1 MIEKKIYR
9 ILAITLIFSLGLT
22 SVPGLFVPTPA
33 YALNEKLTTA
43 IVSIECPSENDL
55 PVRINSAL
63 SAAMVK
69 SHRFEVTDSEQVTS
83 TLKDMQLTGKK
94 LNITQACEVGKA
106 LGVETVT
113 MVQGYGIQ
121 SDNEKCYINLAVQ
134 VVDVNT
140 GLVCQSAYATGE
152 GFKGEKFELTDEAI
166 NNGSFALVNQ
176 INDNMSK
183 VGLIAIIKGGDISL
197 NIGGDIG
204 IKTESEFAVYREN
217 RIIGKLKVRELDT
230 YDCYVEK
237 TAILPGLNFN
247 EGDIVVVAK
256 NQGDELV
263 GSSPATIPGKSSAP
277 GIILASVIIGTALAI
292 IGSNQSTQIQQ
303 LAMVYRFQ
311 HQFVR
316 HEGNAAVYL
325 VTIQV
330 TDHNGNLLPDGTTVV
345 YKKAAGNNAANGAE
359 VKGFGNAMAVQ
370 EEVKTFGGIASTL
383 VWTDTGSN
391 LATDPGI
398 YITSEG
404 RDSQV
409 FLMLATDTAMATMS
423 ATADPN
429 AHVAN
434 GQDLATVTAR
444 ITPPTTVG
452 VAAGIPVVFQIT
464 SGPVVFNNGSKQ
476 ITVYTAGT
484 SSGVAETVTAYL
496 TSTQE
501 GPYTVLVQ
509 YYDVVTSVT
518 GNFGAVQIAGQL
530 DGQASPYSTS
540 ESLNG
545 PGTMKSHTVKILDN
559 SATPKAVAGVPIS
572 LSVSGS
578 ANVSVSSTSGSTISD
593 GTFSFN
599 TINLLTDPNTTVSEV
614 GVVNITAGPYN
625 GQTITVGNIT
635 VTVTNK

>member
-69 SHRFEVTDSEQVTS
+69 SHRFEVTDSEQVAS

-166 NNGSFALVNQ
+166 NNGCFAVVNQ

-183 VGLIAIIKGGDISL
+183 VGLIAIINGGLISL
-197 NIGGDIG
+197 NVGGDMG

-217 RIIGKLKVRELDT
+217 RIIGKLKVKELDS

-237 TAILPGLNFN
+237 IAILPGLNFN
-247 EGDIVVVAK
+247 EGDIVVVSK

-263 GSSPATIPGKSSAP
+263 GDSPSTVPSSSSKP

-292 IGSNQSTQIQQ
+292 IASNQSTQIQQ

-345 YKKAAGNNAANGAE
+345 YKKANSANGAE

-383 VWTDTGSN
+383 VWTDTGADLS
-391 LATDPGI
+391 TDPGI

-409 FLMLATDTAMATMS
+409 FLMLATDTAMATMG

-434 GQDLATVTAR
+434 GQDLAPITAK
-444 ITPPTTVG
+444 ITPPATAG
-452 VAAGIPVVFQIT
+452 VPAGVPVVFQIT
-464 SGPVVFNNGSKQ
+464 SGNVTFNNDSKQ
-476 ITVYTAGT
+476 ITVYTSGT
-484 SSGVAETVTAYL
+484 TVGVAEEVKAYVK
-496 TSTQE
+496 STQE

-509 YYDVVTSVT
+509 YYDIVTSANGYFGLPTLAVT
-518 GNFGAVQIAGQL
+518 ASPASGAVALARPGAT
-530 DGQASPYSTS
+530 QAVTI
-540 ESLNG
+540 
-545 PGTMKSHTVKILDN
+545 TVKDN
-559 SATPKAVAGVPIS
+559 AGKAVKGATINITQG
-572 LSVSGS
+572 
-578 ANVSVSSTSGSTISD
+578 GSTNLGLSTTTGSTLDD
-593 GTFSFN
+593 GTFTFYMTN
-599 TINLLTDPNTTVSEV
+599 NFAAPVAGDTELVEV
-614 GVVNITAGPYN
+614 G
-625 GQTITVGNIT
+625 TVI
-635 VTVTNK
+635 VTVTGYTQTVSGANYTVTLTRPAF

>member
-1 MIEKKIYR
+1 VIEKKIYR

-69 SHRFEVTDSEQVTS
+69 SHRFEVTDSEQVAS

-166 NNGSFALVNQ
+166 NNGAFALVNQ

-183 VGLIAIIKGGDISL
+183 VGLIAIINGGQISL

-217 RIIGKLKVRELDT
+217 KIIGKLKVKELDS

-237 TAILPGLNFN
+237 VAILPGLNFN
-247 EGDIVVVAK
+247 EGDIVVVSK
-256 NQGDELV
+256 NQGEELV
-263 GSSPATIPGKSSAP
+263 GDSPSTIPSSSSKP

-292 IGSNQSTQIQQ
+292 IASNQSTQIQQ

-311 HQFVR
+311 EQFVR
-316 HEGNAAVYL
+316 HDNGLAVYL
-325 VTIQV
+325 VTVQV
-330 TDHNGNLLPDGTTVV
+330 TDHNGNLLPDGTTLVF
-345 YKKAAGNNAANGAE
+345 KKASDSLTDT
-359 VKGFGNAMAVQ
+359 VGFGNACAYQ
-370 EEVKTFGGIASTL
+370 EEVKTFGGIASTI
-383 VWTDTGSN
+383 VWTETGTN
-391 LATDPGI
+391 LTDNSYGAGL

-404 RDSQV
+404 RDSQN
-409 FLMLATDTAMATMS
+409 FYILKSSTAS
-423 ATADPN
+423 ASFKAAADPN
-429 AHVAN
+429 QHSPN
-434 GQDLATVTAR
+434 GLDAATVTAT
-444 ITPPTTVG
+444 ITWPTSVSAASGEPVTFQVVDGAAKFSNGSTQYTGYTVG
-452 VAAGIPVVFQIT
+452 
-464 SGPVVFNNGSKQ
+464 SSN
-476 ITVYTAGT
+476 TATATASLVSTTIGT
-484 SSGVAETVTAYL
+484 S
-496 TSTQE
+496 
-501 GPYTVLVQ
+501 TVLIQ
-509 YYDVVTSVT
+509 YYDIQTEVTVS
-518 GNFGAVQIAGQL
+518 FGAGGTIA
-530 DGQASPYSTS
+530 ASYTTS
-540 ESLNG
+540 PPTSL
-545 PGTMKSHTVKILDN
+545 
-559 SATPKAVAGVPIS
+559 AAGVTAAAAVKVVDGKSNPIKGATI
-572 LSVSGS
+572 SVSGASGHLSVNPSSGTTDDGGVFNFTLTNTFAADPNSTAEEYS
-578 ANVSVSSTSGSTISD
+578 AVVVNATAYGQTVSTSPVTIK
-593 GTFSFN
+593 
-599 TINLLTDPNTTVSEV
+599 LT
-614 GVVNITAGPYN
+614 G
-625 GQTITVGNIT
+625 
-635 VTVTNK
+635 K

>member
-69 SHRFEVTDSEQVTS
+69 SHRFEVTDSEQVAS

-166 NNGSFALVNQ
+166 NNGAFAIVNR

-183 VGLIAIIKGGDISL
+183 VGLIAIINGGQMSL
-197 NIGGDIG
+197 NIGGDMG

-217 RIIGKLKVRELDT
+217 KIIGKLKVKELDS

-237 TAILPGLNFN
+237 LAILPGLNFN
-247 EGDIVVVAK
+247 EGDIVVVSK
-256 NQGDELV
+256 NQGEELV
-263 GSSPATIPGKSSAP
+263 GDSPSTIPSSSSKP

-292 IGSNQSTQIQQ
+292 IASNQSTQIQQ

-311 HQFVR
+311 EQFVR
-316 HEGNAAVYL
+316 HDGGLAVYL
-325 VTIQV
+325 VTVQV
-330 TDHNGNLLPDGTTVV
+330 TDHNGNLLPDGTTLVF
-345 YKKAAGNNAANGAE
+345 KKSSDSLSDT
-359 VKGFGNAMAVQ
+359 VGFGNACAYQ
-370 EEVKTFGGIASTL
+370 EEVKTFGGIASTI
-383 VWTDTGSN
+383 VWTETGTN
-391 LATDPGI
+391 LTDNNYGAGLF
-398 YITSEG
+398 ITSEG
-404 RDSQV
+404 RDSQTFYILKSSTASASFKAAADPNQHSPNGLDAATVTATITWPTGVSAASGEPVTFQVVDGAAKFSNGSTQYTGYTVGSSNTATATASLVSTTIGTSTVLIQYFDIQTEVTVSFGAGGTIAASYTISPPTSLAAGVSAGAAVKIVDGKNNAVKGATISVSGASSHLSVNPSSGTTNDGGV
-409 FLMLATDTAMATMS
+409 FNFTLTNTY
-423 ATADPN
+423 TADPN
-429 AHVAN
+429 S
-434 GQDLATVTAR
+434 TAEEYST
-444 ITPPTTVG
+444 I
-452 VAAGIPVVFQIT
+452 VVD
-464 SGPVVFNNGSKQ
+464 
-476 ITVYTAGT
+476 A
-484 SSGVAETVTAYL
+484 TAYG
-496 TSTQE
+496 Q
-501 GPYTVLVQ
+501 TV
-509 YYDVVTSVT
+509 
-518 GNFGAVQIAGQL
+518 
-530 DGQASPYSTS
+530 STS
-540 ESLNG
+540 
-545 PGTMKSHTVKILDN
+545 PV
-559 SATPKAVAGVPIS
+559 
-572 LSVSGS
+572 
-578 ANVSVSSTSGSTISD
+578 TIK
-593 GTFSFN
+593 
-599 TINLLTDPNTTVSEV
+599 LT
-614 GVVNITAGPYN
+614 G
-625 GQTITVGNIT
+625 
-635 VTVTNK
+635 K

>member
-69 SHRFEVTDSEQVTS
+69 SHRFEVTDSEQVAS

-166 NNGSFALVNQ
+166 NNGAFALVNQ

-183 VGLIAIIKGGDISL
+183 VGLIAIINGGQISL

-217 RIIGKLKVRELDT
+217 KIIGKLKVKELDS

-237 TAILPGLNFN
+237 VAILPGLNFN
-247 EGDIVVVAK
+247 EGDIVVVSK
-256 NQGDELV
+256 NQGEELV
-263 GSSPATIPGKSSAP
+263 GDSPSTIPSSSSKP

-292 IGSNQSTQIQQ
+292 IASNQSTQIQQ

-311 HQFVR
+311 EQFVR
-316 HEGNAAVYL
+316 HDNGLAVYL
-325 VTIQV
+325 VTVQV
-330 TDHNGNLLPDGTTVV
+330 TDHNGNLLPDGTTLVF
-345 YKKAAGNNAANGAE
+345 KKASDSLTDT
-359 VKGFGNAMAVQ
+359 VGFGNACAYQ
-370 EEVKTFGGIASTL
+370 EEVKTFGGIASTI
-383 VWTDTGSN
+383 VWTETGTN
-391 LATDPGI
+391 LTDNSYGAGL

-404 RDSQV
+404 RDSQN
-409 FLMLATDTAMATMS
+409 FYILKSSTAS
-423 ATADPN
+423 ASFKAAADPN
-429 AHVAN
+429 QHSPN
-434 GQDLATVTAR
+434 GLDAATVTAT
-444 ITPPTTVG
+444 ITWPTSVSAASGEPVTFQVVDGAAKFSNGSTQYTGYTVG
-452 VAAGIPVVFQIT
+452 
-464 SGPVVFNNGSKQ
+464 SSN
-476 ITVYTAGT
+476 TATATASLVSTTIGT
-484 SSGVAETVTAYL
+484 S
-496 TSTQE
+496 
-501 GPYTVLVQ
+501 TVLIQ
-509 YYDVVTSVT
+509 YYDIQTEVTVS
-518 GNFGAVQIAGQL
+518 FGAGGTIA
-530 DGQASPYSTS
+530 ASYTTS
-540 ESLNG
+540 PPTSL
-545 PGTMKSHTVKILDN
+545 
-559 SATPKAVAGVPIS
+559 AAGVTAAAAVKVVDGKSNPIKGATI
-572 LSVSGS
+572 SVSGASGHLSVNPSSGTTDDGGVFNFTLTNTFAADPNSTAEEYS
-578 ANVSVSSTSGSTISD
+578 AVVVNATAYGQTVSTSPVTIK
-593 GTFSFN
+593 
-599 TINLLTDPNTTVSEV
+599 LT
-614 GVVNITAGPYN
+614 G
-625 GQTITVGNIT
+625 
-635 VTVTNK
+635 K